1 MVKFIMGPR
10 GLVIDISRVQILL
23 FFQVI
28 ICQYQKYRGISYFV
42 VDCVTERN
50 VFNILPISSGY

>member
-1 MVKFIMGPR
+1 MGPR
-10 GLVIDISRVQILL
+10 GLVIDISQVQILL

-42 VDCVTERN
+42 AYVFIERN